1 LDSIY
6 KLLNKSKSNY
16 KEKRFLISSYENFRQ
31 KNDKIY
37 LTDLSTKN
45 SDINKHKDEIQMN
58 KSKYLDII
66 IL

>member
-1 LDSIY
+1 
-6 KLLNKSKSNY
+6 LNKSKSNY